1 MGVTELCEEELDR
14 SVQQE
19 LLQDALYTAVQL
31 EMENMALRK
40 LLEDRSEDRTLI
52 RDFWN
57 CGDGA
62 LIAYSMMR
70 ARLNRRECEVLH
82 LLLDEC
88 MTQEEA
94 AEHMGVSVRRLQTH
108 WYSATDKLL
117 QLPWVVAYAGKVRR
131 KKWKKTS
138 SPLMPE

>member
-1 MGVTELCEEELDR
+1 MGISRLCEEGLDA
-14 SVQQE
+14 SVE
-19 LLQDALYTAVQL
+19 HALLEDAIYTAVQL
-31 EMENMALRK
+31 EIENMVLRK
-40 LLEDRSEDRTLI
+40 LLEERSEDRSLI
-52 RDFWN
+52 KDFWN

-62 LIAYSMMR
+62 LIAYSVMR
-70 ARLNRRECEVLH
+70 AKLNRVECEALR

-88 MTQEEA
+88 MTQEKA
-94 AEHMGVSVRRLQTH
+94 AEAMDISVRRFQTY
-108 WYSATDKLL
+108 WYSAADKLL